1 MAQIT
6 YADKVALNTNPQI
19 ADINKVNDSDMNEIK
34 SVVNQNDTNVGDLS
48 SLATNDKSSLVG
60 AINEL
65 NNKNLKKLW
74 ENSNPKNNFIA
85 QNITLSS
92 DDYDYLI
99 WFYYDDTGNNYSM
112 SRQHLKG
119 SGTVF
124 NHAFA
129 GSVTNI
135 SRTIARVSDTNYN
148 INECMSVTT
157 SGSTT
162 TNNRLIP
169 AVVYGGN
176 F

>member
-1 MAQIT
+1 MAKIT
-6 YADKVALNTNPQI
+6 YEDKEFLNKNENIADK
-19 ADINKVNDSDMNEIK
+19 NKVNDTDLNEIK
-34 SVVNQNDTNVGDLS
+34 EVINENDDNVGDL
-48 SLATNDKSSLVG
+48 LNLNTTDKSSLVG

-112 SRQHLKG
+112 SRQNLKG

-124 NHAFA
+124 NHAFS

-135 SRTIARVSDTNYN
+135 SRTIVRVSDTNYN
-148 INECMSVTT
+148 IHECMSVTT
-157 SGSTT
+157 SGTTT

-169 AVVYGGN
+169 AVVYGGK